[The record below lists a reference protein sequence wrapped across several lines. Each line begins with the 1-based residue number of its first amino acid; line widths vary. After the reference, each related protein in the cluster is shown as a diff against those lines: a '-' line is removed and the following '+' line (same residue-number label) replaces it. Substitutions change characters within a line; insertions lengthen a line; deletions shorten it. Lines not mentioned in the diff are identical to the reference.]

1 MSKTYKMG
9 IVGAGTMGSGIAQK
23 MAQEGLQVILVDIK
37 DEFVQRGFNMIRDTL
52 QEGVERNI
60 FTVEQVDEIISR
72 IHGTTNM
79 EELVD
84 VDLVV
89 EAVFE
94 DEKVKGDVFKRLDD
108 ICEPH
113 TILAS
118 NTSSFYIRNMAK
130 YTNRPDRFI
139 GLHYFYHPAKNRLLE
154 VIPHEGTSKET
165 IEKALLIG
173 KLHGKTTI
181 LVKDSPGFA
190 VNRFFIPWYVEAI
203 RILEEGVANIP
214 TIDAASKKAFG
225 IGMGVFELMNVSGV
239 PIGLHAAN
247 TLSKE
252 IGSFYAPPET
262 LRKQVEDLKEDWDLS
277 GEVDESKFEIITER
291 LYAAIMGVTATLVQE
306 KVASIEDTD
315 RGAKVGLRWSYGPFE
330 LMNRIGIEKAY
341 ELVKKMSER
350 RSDFKIPELL
360 EKQLAKGTPFEFN
373 FVDLEIKDDIAWI
386 TINRPEAMNALN
398 SVVVE
403 QLEKKFDEAESNPA
417 VKGIVFQGA
426 GKAFVAGADIKFF
439 VDNIKSHNIAAT
451 YAFTKK
457 GQELLLR
464 FENSPKMTIALLDG
478 LSLGGGSEVALA
490 CQAIIATPNGSFGFP
505 ETGIGIF
512 PGLGGMIR
520 MERHLGPELAKYYI
534 FTGKTLRAEEALQL
548 GIVTK
553 LVEPTMIEQ
562 AIKEVVAAG
571 KFNKYRP
578 RTIPAAFDEKK
589 KVCTDENVERLLD
602 GELPQGV
609 SQEFA
614 EKTAKIIAKKAP
626 IAMKMTNELIDAQSK
641 VSIEEAIKIELERLF
656 DIFSTKDALA
666 GLQSPPGRPPKYEG
680 K

>member
-247 TLSKE
+247 TLTRKSV
-252 IGSFYAPPET
+252 IFML
-262 LRKQVEDLKEDWDLS
+262 LRKHYA
-277 GEVDESKFEIITER
+277 GRR
-291 LYAAIMGVTATLVQE
+291 L
-306 KVASIEDTD
+306 
-315 RGAKVGLRWSYGPFE
+315 
-330 LMNRIGIEKAY
+330 
-341 ELVKKMSER
+341 ER
-350 RSDFKIPELL
+350 R
-360 EKQLAKGTPFEFN
+360 
-373 FVDLEIKDDIAWI
+373 
-386 TINRPEAMNALN
+386 
-398 SVVVE
+398 
-403 QLEKKFDEAESNPA
+403 
-417 VKGIVFQGA
+417 
-426 GKAFVAGADIKFF
+426 
-439 VDNIKSHNIAAT
+439 
-451 YAFTKK
+451 
-457 GQELLLR
+457 
-464 FENSPKMTIALLDG
+464 
-478 LSLGGGSEVALA
+478 LGS
-490 CQAIIATPNGSFGFP
+490 
-505 ETGIGIF
+505 
-512 PGLGGMIR
+512 
-520 MERHLGPELAKYYI
+520 
-534 FTGKTLRAEEALQL
+534 
-548 GIVTK
+548 
-553 LVEPTMIEQ
+553 
-562 AIKEVVAAG
+562 
-571 KFNKYRP
+571 
-578 RTIPAAFDEKK
+578 
-589 KVCTDENVERLLD
+589 
-602 GELPQGV
+602 
-609 SQEFA
+609 
-614 EKTAKIIAKKAP
+614 
-626 IAMKMTNELIDAQSK
+626 
-641 VSIEEAIKIELERLF
+641 
-656 DIFSTKDALA
+656 
-666 GLQSPPGRPPKYEG
+666 
-680 K
+680 